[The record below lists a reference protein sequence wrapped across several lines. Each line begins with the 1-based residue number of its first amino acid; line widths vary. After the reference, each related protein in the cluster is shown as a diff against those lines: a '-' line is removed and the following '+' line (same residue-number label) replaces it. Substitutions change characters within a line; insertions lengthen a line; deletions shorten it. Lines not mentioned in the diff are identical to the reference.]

1 MQAARTRFLQ
11 VSHKDENDEIARLER
26 LSEELSQSL
35 QRCRKMLHD
44 YEARL
49 AANSNELEIPNGRG
63 ETREA

>member
-1 MQAARTRFLQ
+1 M
-11 VSHKDENDEIARLER
+11 SHKDENDEIARLER

-49 AANSNELEIPNGRG
+49 AANSNELEIPKGRG